1 MCGRYGYYHSRKE
14 MGELLVSLGVQHPLP
29 EVEPR
34 YNVAPTDEMP
44 VVRMEGETPVLE
56 RMRWGL
62 VPFWAP
68 DLKVG
73 SQMINARC
81 ETIREKP
88 AFREAVRTR
97 RCLVPASGFYEW
109 LRLGPKAKQPV
120 HIRRSDGRP
129 LVFAGLWEEWGPREQ
144 PVRTY
149 TVVTTSANKVLER
162 IHDRMPVILSEQD
175 ARAWL
180 RPDTPVGTACE
191 LLRPC
196 PPEWL
201 EAFAVNSA
209 VNRAGYDS
217 PDCLDRPAPPA
228 PSAQASLPG
237 L

>member
-1 MCGRYGYYHSRKE
+1 MCGRYGYYHSQKDWGD
-14 MGELLVSLGVQHPLP
+14 MLVSLGVQHPLLD
-29 EVEPR
+29 VEPR

-44 VVRMEGETPVLE
+44 VVRMDGEAPVLE

-81 ETIREKP
+81 ETIQEKP
-88 AFREAVRTR
+88 AFREAIRAR

-109 LRLGPKAKQPV
+109 LRLGPKHKQPI

-129 LVFAGLWEEWGPREQ
+129 LVFAGVWEEWGPREQ

-149 TVVTTSANKVLER
+149 TVVTTSANRVLER
-162 IHDRMPVILSEQD
+162 IHDRMPVILSEAD

-180 RPDTPVGTACE
+180 RSDTPVPKACE

-201 EAFAVNSA
+201 EAFAVSPA
-209 VNRAGYDS
+209 VNEAGYDA
-217 PDCLDRPAPPA
+217 PDCLDPPAPPG

-237 L
+237 F